1 MTLTLV
7 FIYSY
12 IPSLN
17 EEKDNSEDDEEIM
30 DDIMTWQG
38 TTMNEQPSLRL
49 PTGRPIGAVYKVT

>member
-7 FIYSY
+7 FIYSC

-38 TTMNEQPSLRL
+38 TRIKRESNCDFS
-49 PTGRPIGAVYKVT
+49 Y